1 MPSKT
6 KHLAE
11 NALMLGIALVLL
23 FLSTYTVLGMF
34 VTFLIPL
41 PFILLAVNRTVPN
54 MVWATLAFT
63 VLGWIITGPLEATLA
78 FYSAAWGSVMGIV
91 YAKKKAALPAI
102 VAGAGVS
109 FLGVVSYL
117 GFLSFGMN
125 VDFNA
130 VLQEVS
136 KIRPPMMPK
145 EQFDQL
151 IALGKMVL
159 PTSLVLFSFL
169 SSAINHGLASLFGRR
184 LHRPIPSLKPIREW
198 SFPRSLLYYY
208 FIAMISLLLFAE
220 SMQGTFWEIALMNL
234 KVMLDVIFVLQGL
247 SFCLFAA
254 FLYGWKRLTPVL
266 VVCLFIFPPL
276 STILSLVGIFDLGI
290 RLREKLETRV
300 KRG

>member
-23 FLSTYTVLGMF
+23 FLSTYTVLGGL
-34 VTFLIPL
+34 VSFLIPL

-54 MVWATLAFT
+54 MVWISLAFTFLGWIVTGPFAATLAF
-63 VLGWIITGPLEATLA
+63 
-78 FYSAAWGSVMGIV
+78 FSAAWGSTMGIV
-91 YAKKKAALPAI
+91 YSRKREALPAI
-102 VAGAGVS
+102 AAGAGIF
-109 FLGVVSYL
+109 FLGAVSLL
-117 GFLSFGMN
+117 GFMAFGMN
-125 VDFNA
+125 IDFN
-130 VLQEVS
+130 VTLQEVS
-136 KIRPPMMPK
+136 KLRPAMVPK
-145 EQFDQL
+145 EQYDQL
-151 IALGKMVL
+151 IQLFKIVL
-159 PTSLVLFSFL
+159 PTMIVIGGFIW
-169 SSAINHGLASLFGRR
+169 SATIHGLASLIGRR
-184 LHRPIPSLKPIREW
+184 LRRPIPSLKPIREW

-234 KVMLDVIFVLQGL
+234 KVMLDAIFVLQGL

-254 FLYGWKRLTPVL
+254 YLYGWKRLTPVL

>member
-23 FLSTYTVLGMF
+23 FLSTYTVLGGL
-34 VTFLIPL
+34 VSFLIPL

-54 MVWATLAFT
+54 MVWITLAFTFLGWIVTGPFAATLAFS
-63 VLGWIITGPLEATLA
+63 
-78 FYSAAWGSVMGIV
+78 SAVWGSVMGIF
-91 YAKKKAALPAI
+91 YAKKGAALPAI
-102 VAGAGVS
+102 VAGAGVA
-109 FLGVVSYL
+109 
-117 GFLSFGMN
+117 FLSVISLLAFMAFGMN

-130 VLQEVS
+130 MIQEVA
-136 KIRPPMMPK
+136 KLRPAMMPK

-151 IALGKMVL
+151 LELGKIVL
-159 PTSLVLFSFL
+159 PTSFVMFSFL
-169 SSAINHGLASLFGRR
+169 STAIIHGLASLIGRR
-184 LHRPIPSLKPIREW
+184 LRRPIPALKPIREW
-198 SFPRSLLYYY
+198 NFPRSLIYYY

-254 FLYGWKRLTPVL
+254 YLYGWKRLTPVL
-266 VVCLFIFPPL
+266 IVCLFIFPPL

>member
-23 FLSTYTVLGMF
+23 FLSTYTILGGL
-34 VTFLIPL
+34 VSFLIPL

-54 MVWATLAFT
+54 MVWISLAFT
-63 VLGWIITGPLEATLA
+63 FLGWIITGPFAATLA
-78 FYSAAWGSVMGIV
+78 FSSAVWGSVMGIF
-91 YAKKKAALPAI
+91 YAKKGAALPAI
-102 VAGAGVS
+102 VAGAGVA
-109 FLGVVSYL
+109 FLSVVSMMA
-117 GFLSFGMN
+117 FMAFGMN

-130 VLQEVS
+130 IMQEVA
-136 KIRPPMMPK
+136 KLRPAMMPK

-151 IALGKMVL
+151 LELGKIVL
-159 PTSLVLFSFL
+159 PTSLVMFSFL
-169 SSAINHGLASLFGRR
+169 STAIIHGLASLIGRR
-184 LHRPIPSLKPIREW
+184 LRRPIPALKPIREW
-198 SFPRSLLYYY
+198 NFPRSLLYYY

-234 KVMLDVIFVLQGL
+234 KVMLDAIFVLQGL

-266 VVCLFIFPPL
+266 IVCLFIFPPL

>member
-23 FLSTYTVLGMF
+23 FLSTYTILGGL
-34 VTFLIPL
+34 VSFLMPL

-54 MVWATLAFT
+54 MVWISLAFT
-63 VLGWIITGPLEATLA
+63 FLGWIITGPFAATLA
-78 FYSAAWGSVMGIV
+78 FSSAVWGSVMGIF
-91 YAKKKAALPAI
+91 YAKKGAALPAI
-102 VAGAGVS
+102 VAGAGVA
-109 FLGVVSYL
+109 FLSVVSML
-117 GFLSFGMN
+117 AFMAFGMN

-130 VLQEVS
+130 MIQEVA
-136 KIRPPMMPK
+136 KLRPAMMPK

-151 IALGKMVL
+151 LELGKIVL
-159 PTSLVLFSFL
+159 PTSFVIFSFL
-169 SSAINHGLASLFGRR
+169 STAIIHGLASLIGRR
-184 LHRPIPSLKPIREW
+184 LRRPIPALKPIREW
-198 SFPRSLLYYY
+198 NFPRSLIYYY

-266 VVCLFIFPPL
+266 IVCLFIFPPL

>member
-23 FLSTYTVLGMF
+23 FLSTYTVLGGF
-34 VTFLIPL
+34 VSFLIPL

-54 MVWATLAFT
+54 MVWISLAFT
-63 VLGWIITGPLEATLA
+63 FLGWIITGPFAAAFAFFTAT
-78 FYSAAWGSVMGIV
+78 WGSIMGII
-91 YAKKKAALPAI
+91 YSKKRAALPAI
-102 VAGAGVS
+102 AAGAGVF
-109 FLGVVSYL
+109 FLGAVSLL
-117 GFLSFGMN
+117 GSVAFGIN

-130 VLQEVS
+130 ILQEVS
-136 KIRPPMMPK
+136 KLRPEMLPK
-145 EQFDQL
+145 EQYDQL
-151 IALGKMVL
+151 IQLIKIVI
-159 PTSLVLFSFL
+159 PTMIVIGGFL
-169 SSAINHGLASLFGRR
+169 WSAIIHGLASLIGRR
-184 LHRPIPSLKPIREW
+184 LRRPIPALKPIREW

-234 KVMLDVIFVLQGL
+234 KVMLDAVFTLQGL

-254 FLYGWKRLTPVL
+254 YLYGWKRLTPVL

>member
-23 FLSTYTVLGMF
+23 FLSTYTVLGGL
-34 VTFLIPL
+34 VSFLMPL

-54 MVWATLAFT
+54 MVWISLAFT
-63 VLGWIITGPLEATLA
+63 FLGWIITGPFAATLA
-78 FYSAAWGSVMGIV
+78 FSSAVWGSVMGIF
-91 YAKKKAALPAI
+91 YTKKGAALPAI
-102 VAGAGVS
+102 VAGAGVA
-109 FLGVVSYL
+109 FLSVVSML
-117 GFLSFGMN
+117 AFMAFGMN

-130 VLQEVS
+130 MIQEVA
-136 KIRPPMMPK
+136 KLRPAMMPK

-151 IALGKMVL
+151 LELGKIVL
-159 PTSLVLFSFL
+159 PTSFVMFSFL
-169 SSAINHGLASLFGRR
+169 STAIIHGLASLIGRR
-184 LHRPIPSLKPIREW
+184 LRRPIPALKPIREW
-198 SFPRSLLYYY
+198 NFPRSLIYYY

-254 FLYGWKRLTPVL
+254 YLYGWKRLTPVL
-266 VVCLFIFPPL
+266 IVCLFIFPPL